1 MRGHRAERARRADA
15 HAWPGNVRELQNV
28 IERAVLLSRG
38 PMLDV
43 ENVGTLAPQD
53 EPASRSSKAHGFRLP
68 ATGLDLQDLEVEL
81 VIQALERTG
90 GNQTRAAALLG
101 LNRDQIRYRM
111 AKFGLKP
118 LRMGKDPQ
126 RPGLTAVVIV
136 RPATSSRDICGILP
150 ASNEKYAQ
158 G

>member
-1 MRGHRAERARRADA
+1 VRGIAARALTALNA
-15 HAWPGNVRELQNV
+15 HAWPGNVRELKNV

-43 ENVGTLAPQD
+43 EDVGTLTPQD
-53 EPASRSSKAHGFRLP
+53 EPAARGSKAHGFRLP

-118 LRMGKDPQ
+118 LRMAKDHS
-126 RPGLTAVVIV
+126 GVA
-136 RPATSSRDICGILP
+136 D
-150 ASNEKYAQ
+150 
-158 G
+158 

>member
-1 MRGHRAERARRADA
+1 
-15 HAWPGNVRELQNV
+15 
-28 IERAVLLSRG
+28 
-38 PMLDV
+38 MLDV
-43 ENVGTLAPQD
+43 EDIGALTRED
-53 EPASRSSKAHGFRLP
+53 EHGLTSQQSWHGFRLP
-68 ATGLDLQDLEVEL
+68 ASGLDLHDLEVEL

-118 LRMGKDPQ
+118 LRLGKDHTTSHEFE
-126 RPGLTAVVIV
+126 LTQSV
-136 RPATSSRDICGILP
+136 RPSPRLHRRDICENPPRL
-150 ASNEKYAQ
+150 ANEQIAQ